1 MTNAAMISPW
11 EPDTNPA
18 NLRPLGK
25 CIEEVCEA
33 GAILAR
39 CIIQGIEE
47 SEPVTGKP
55 NRQAVEEEVA
65 DVQATSE
72 ILIEHFGLDR
82 TRIAVRAM
90 EKKAGLKAWFDMM
103 ETGS

>member
-1 MTNAAMISPW
+1 MTAAALISPW

-25 CIEEVCEA
+25 CLEELNEA

-55 NRQAVEEEVA
+55 NRQAVEEELA
-65 DVQATSE
+65 DVQATVE
-72 ILIEHFGLDR
+72 ILTNHFGLDH

-90 EKKAGLKAWFDMM
+90 EKKARLLAWFKMM
-103 ETGS
+103 EPAS

>member
-1 MTNAAMISPW
+1 MSDLISPW

-25 CIEEVCEA
+25 CIEELCEA

-55 NRQAVEEEVA
+55 NRIAVEEEVA
-65 DVQATSE
+65 DVLATVE
-72 ILIEHFGLDR
+72 ILIEHFGLDQ

-90 EKKAGLKAWFDMM
+90 EKKARLLTWFDMM
-103 ETGS
+103 DRGA

>member
-1 MTNAAMISPW
+1 MSGLISPW
-11 EPDTNPA
+11 KPDTDPR

-25 CIEEVCEA
+25 CVEEICEA

-55 NRQAVEEEVA
+55 NRQAVQEELA
-65 DVQATSE
+65 DVQATTE
-72 ILIEHFGLDR
+72 ILIEHFALDR
-82 TRIAVRAM
+82 TAIAVRAM
-90 EKKAGLKAWFDMM
+90 EKKARLKAWFDMM
-103 ETGS
+103 ESGS